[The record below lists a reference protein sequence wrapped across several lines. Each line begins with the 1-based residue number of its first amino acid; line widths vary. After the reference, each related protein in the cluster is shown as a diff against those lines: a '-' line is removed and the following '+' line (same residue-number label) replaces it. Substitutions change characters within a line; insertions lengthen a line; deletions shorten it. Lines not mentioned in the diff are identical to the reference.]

1 MENIKDC
8 EVVVEEEEHI
18 DVATVFRNI
27 YCSCDIDNTDL
38 VPVSRLIEF
47 IQPFMI
53 EDLNALEDLRNSLD
67 PENKNVFVSS
77 DHFYDV
83 IGRWSQKI
91 AAGTSDDD
99 EFQPSCRLPAIED
112 KHLPYSHST
121 PRASLGDKLLKCK
134 DLLNLSNI
142 SGYSLSTSRLDTT
155 NHNDVEKLEEEIK
168 KLEHQILKLT
178 GELTITKQQL
188 TSSEEQNDVLQQ
200 NFDRLNK
207 RLHAEQQII
216 EHLQSD
222 RKYHEELREEIQ
234 FLKDTVEILKKQLS
248 QSEKDNLYYKNQMD
262 ELEQERMTVERK
274 NEVLTRQHQEC
285 LQEILDMKTE
295 IEAKEQQIET
305 DQKDYNDLKMK
316 LNEQR
321 DVIDQLRQEI
331 DTANYAKLMLEKSV
345 KSKLSIMGSN
355 SSLGNSDIFIKTPSP
370 ISIQEDFQTPP
381 SFNNSNLL
389 FHNGAQ
395 CKTPMPIRRMVL
407 LKNTSTPFQIPPNVS
422 ICPKVSPVN
431 LSDNTQNEQQDSE
444 EDWKSAPTDNQNSD
458 MESNGNTES
467 LQLEIHKADP
477 LLITRSYD
485 TLMFEK
491 DEHIV
496 SLEDEIEILK
506 DFVEKTESQR
516 EDLTSQLSELK
527 ENNKDLLSHNF
538 ILTNE
543 VEISRTTI
551 NTLRQRLTQLEQ
563 NGVIMEHPQEYENDS
578 SGRLSEIEETLK
590 DKELTIEEL
599 KVKLESSGSLEDEIN
614 KLKEDLKVANEKLEM
629 RTKEYR
635 EMEAENNSLQ
645 AMIKSLENQKQDINE
660 NLIKQY
666 EFQLQI
672 KLREELSAKDNELAS
687 LRQQVDEEKNGL
699 IADFERQIQ
708 ENECEFTRKINEKES
723 ELIEIKE
730 NLEKKIVS
738 EFEGKVRD
746 SVDAEE
752 RILKLGLKC
761 GQQQQELNELL
772 TQLYAERKS
781 VLQAKN
787 EIETLNSQ
795 NVQLRSK
802 IDSLQET
809 ISNLEDEQ
817 VNKIHNI
824 NAVIIEIEKHLDNR
838 NELIRELRR
847 LNKNMESSLHEAE
860 SNLKKKIGEV
870 LELRNGLK
878 KDIEVKN
885 NLWSQMEMLRKDLE
899 TSKEEKKELM
909 SKNQSLTDSFEML
922 NIEHNNLLII
932 YDLEVKKNLDMSG
945 QISHFT
951 EERNYYNTNWNKLN
965 TDYNN
970 QENALKHQI
979 EANRQLGE
987 TVSRLEKQVKELT
1000 QVEKMDFSSQTDA
1013 LDEMNKEVNVILQE
1027 LENKLITEINKN
1039 NETTRTLKETSEI
1052 LCDRNRELCE
1062 MKRKITDSELMMKNS
1077 VDQHIKENSVLSKD
1091 LAKAQEFLVLNQI
1104 EISNLN
1110 TKLVDELRKNE
1121 SLTNELQTKLNE
1133 LDSIKKKVS
1142 LNDIEAKENIQK
1154 LSNKLAEVNL
1164 LLSNKQKDIEEIQIS
1179 HIQALDELD
1188 NERRMLKT
1196 QLAHINSD
1204 LIQKNE
1210 INLKLEQKVLVLEQE
1225 KSALLTYKD
1234 VNQKLQ
1240 EEVETNKI
1248 IFENMRMVA
1257 KERDNL
1263 SCELRE
1269 SQTVNSNLQVLLN
1282 TRQLE
1287 CLDLQ
1292 AKCLVLEE
1300 KSQQQAELI
1309 KQSELLL
1316 KQNQE
1321 ELKKACFQKDLLN
1334 NELTRINSM
1343 SSINNSDQMKNLEET
1358 KSELEQPTE
1367 DSRRLAS
1374 DVDETRK
1381 RFSDRGR
1388 LSSDRDSGRGK
1399 SYFRQQATI
1408 DRLKQKVEQLEIDL
1422 RNERSRNE
1430 DLKSKLSLTE
1440 SQMLSWETRKEASS
1454 KQWHSSS
1461 SDSPYITEGKTI
1473 NKFTLRSPKVQSTCS
1488 FSADSPTTNYEAVI
1502 EVPPLDIIG
1511 IANILQDLDLS
1522 ETCSSEVKINQ
1533 EETEKRVLNLI
1544 SVLRT
1549 SSSDVY
1555 ERIEK
1560 HTEKYRVQYEGILTL
1575 LSDVSYR
1582 LRDHV
1587 CIGTAEPI
1595 MPVFVLLEE
1604 VKIQLKQLVENVG
1617 QVGALIY
1624 EDKMRKIWSL
1634 LTDYIVHVQKEHEIS
1649 SRTQKNTSPKQSGL
1663 RKRKSKTAP
1672 DRGHTEP
1679 ESSQKKKRRLP
1690 RIRLTMLFLVIA
1702 GVSVIMGL
1710 IIQVYCRMTVAESQF
1725 CPLDGVITRI
1735 NDGLPP
1741 M

>member
-355 SSLGNSDIFIKTPSP
+355 SSL
-370 ISIQEDFQTPP
+370 
-381 SFNNSNLL
+381 
-389 FHNGAQ
+389 
-395 CKTPMPIRRMVL
+395 
-407 LKNTSTPFQIPPNVS
+407 
-422 ICPKVSPVN
+422 
-431 LSDNTQNEQQDSE
+431 EQQDSE

>member
-305 DQKDYNDLKMK
+305 DQKNYNDLKMK

-331 DTANYAKLMLEKSV
+331 DTTNYAKLMLEKSV

-355 SSLGNSDIFIKTPSP
+355 SSL
-370 ISIQEDFQTPP
+370 
-381 SFNNSNLL
+381 
-389 FHNGAQ
+389 
-395 CKTPMPIRRMVL
+395 
-407 LKNTSTPFQIPPNVS
+407 
-422 ICPKVSPVN
+422 
-431 LSDNTQNEQQDSE
+431 EQQDSE

-951 EERNYYNTNWNKLN
+951 EERNYYNTNWNKFN

-979 EANRQLGE
+979 EANQQLGE

-1013 LDEMNKEVNVILQE
+1013 LDEMNKEVNIILQE
-1027 LENKLITEINKN
+1027 LENKLIMEINKN

-1522 ETCSSEVKINQ
+1522 ETCSSEVKINK

-1634 LTDYIVHVQKEHEIS
+1634 LTDYIVHVQKEHELS

-1663 RKRKSKTAP
+1663 RKRKSKTGP